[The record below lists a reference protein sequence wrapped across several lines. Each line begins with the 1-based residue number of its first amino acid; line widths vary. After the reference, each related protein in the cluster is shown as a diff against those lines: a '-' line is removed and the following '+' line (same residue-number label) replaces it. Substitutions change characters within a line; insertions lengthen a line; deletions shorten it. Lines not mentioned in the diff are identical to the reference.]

1 MSERRFAEYVAGVV
15 VLLLAL
21 GVVVYYSLYILKLV
35 PLSFALSIKLA
46 VALVAGYLAIRVLS
60 REVRRF
66 VAKLAGEK
74 RGNSASVLFE
84 YVSYILLGVA
94 LLALAGVNGTALL
107 AGGTFAGL
115 VLGLASQTVLSNIF
129 AGALLLVSR
138 PFEVGDRVTV
148 MTWQYSIL
156 APTYS
161 PKFFS
166 QERILPG
173 FSGKVTR
180 ISLNYT
186 SVQLDEGTTIKI
198 PNNIMIQAA
207 VIEQEVPER
216 TVRAR
221 YEAPKPVN
229 TAKLLEKVSERVKQN
244 TWVTDPNSVGV
255 YVEAI
260 TPSSVVLIID
270 AHCRGSF
277 EEAPRS
283 SILTDVEA
291 VVEELKGDRGAGT
304 SPPQG

>member
-15 VLLLAL
+15 ILLLAL
-21 GVVVYYSLYILKLV
+21 GVTVYYTLYILKLV
-35 PLSFALSIKLA
+35 PLNFVLAIKLL
-46 VALVAGYLAIRVLS
+46 VALGAGYFAIKVLS
-60 REVRRF
+60 REIRLF
-66 VAKLAGEK
+66 VTKLAGEK

-84 YVSYILLGVA
+84 YISYILLGVA

-138 PFEVGDRVTV
+138 PFEVGDRITL
-148 MTWQYSIL
+148 MTWQYSFT
-156 APTYS
+156 APTIV

-166 QERILPG
+166 QDRIILG
-173 FSGKVTR
+173 FSGRVVR

-186 SVQLDEGTTIKI
+186 SVELDEGTTMKV

-216 TVRAR
+216 MVRAR
-221 YEAPKPVN
+221 YEVPKPVD
-229 TAKLLEKVSERVKQN
+229 TRAIIDKVSERVKKN
-244 TWVTDPNSVGV
+244 EWVIDPGSVRV

-270 AHCRGSF
+270 ARCRGSF

-283 SILTDVEA
+283 SLLIDVEA
-291 VVEELKGDRGAGT
+291 VAEELRSGGNGSHAQVSR
-304 SPPQG
+304 